1 MKDLKATWR
10 GHAAMLTANILWG
23 LMAPVSKDALNY
35 FSSAGIS
42 PFVLP
47 AFRILGATVAFWI
60 ASLFMQHEH
69 VPIKDKIKLLIAGLL
84 CIVFNQN
91 MFIVGVSFTEPIDAS
106 VITTMLPIA
115 TMILAAIVLRE
126 PITLLKAGGVVVGM
140 TGALLLILSGGHG
153 LTLDHNHL
161 VGDAMC
167 LASQVSFACY
177 LVFFKNTIA
186 RYKPVTLMKWMFLF
200 STIAYIPFM
209 AGDIAAIDYS
219 SMPTKVCGEILYV
232 VFGGTFFTFFLVP
245 TGQKLLR
252 PTVVSSYNYVQP
264 VVSTIVSLAWGL
276 ATFGPLKGV
285 AVTLVFIGVY
295 LVTQSKSRS
304 KLESEKKQ

>member
-1 MKDLKATWR
+1 MKDITTWR
-10 GHAAMLTANILWG
+10 GHAAMLSANILWG

-35 FSSAGIS
+35 FASADIS

-47 AFRILGATVAFWI
+47 AFRILGATIAFWI
-60 ASLFMQHEH
+60 ASIFMPHEH
-69 VPIKDKIKLLIAGLL
+69 VPAKDKLRLLCAGLL

-126 PITLLKAGGVVVGM
+126 PITFLKAGGVIVGM
-140 TGALLLILSGGHG
+140 TGALLLILSGGKG

-161 VGDAMC
+161 IGDLMC
-167 LASQVSFACY
+167 LSAQVSFACY
-177 LVFFKNTIA
+177 LVFFKSTIA
-186 RYKPVTLMKWMFLF
+186 RYRPVTLMKWMFLF
-200 STIAYIPFM
+200 SSIVYMPFM

-219 SMPTKVCGEILYV
+219 AMPLTVGGEILYV
-232 VFGGTFFTFFLVP
+232 VFAATFFTFFLVP
-245 TGQKLLR
+245 IGQKLLR

-264 VVSTIVSLAWGL
+264 VVSTIVSLIWGL
-276 ATFGPLKGV
+276 ATFGLLKGI
-285 AVTLVFIGVY
+285 AVSLVFIGVY
-295 LVTQSKSRS
+295 LVTQSKSRQNMEND
-304 KLESEKKQ
+304 KRG